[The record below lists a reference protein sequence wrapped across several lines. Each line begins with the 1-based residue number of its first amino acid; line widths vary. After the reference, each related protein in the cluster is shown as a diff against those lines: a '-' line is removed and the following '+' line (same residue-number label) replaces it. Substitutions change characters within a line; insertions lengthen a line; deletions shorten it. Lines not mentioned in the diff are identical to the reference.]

1 MRLEVKFGEEPL
13 VLTGLVLFFQSLLD
27 NLLGFLFLRWLNQRV
42 WGDSSL
48 ERLNVQGVSGWHQ
61 VVVVNQLDE
70 WLDGDSLGNLLSA
83 VSSGDLQWSLLN
95 TNDNG
100 VWESVGLG
108 TVIVRLDDDDL
119 LTSETTTG
127 NDS

>member
-1 MRLEVKFGEEPL
+1 MRLEVEFGEEPL

-27 NLLGFLFLRWLNQRV
+27 NLLGFLLLGWLNQGI
-42 WGDSSL
+42 WSNSIL

-70 WLDGDSLGNLLSA
+70 RLDSDSLGDLLGA
-83 VSSGDLQWSLLN
+83 VGLDDLQWASLD
-95 TNDNG
+95 TNNNG
-100 VWESVGLG
+100 VWEGVSLG
-108 TVIVRLDDDDL
+108 AIVVWLDNNDL